1 MKKQVTNLFQIILL
15 IFLGVFF
22 IATGVV
28 PLALAIANI
37 LPNVSNDDFR
47 YFVILVVIMDPI
59 GICLVVEDVMN
70 LYRYI
75 ITMKVKKNGKRG
87 ICTITDYKE
96 VRTKYGSQY
105 YMIVSYT
112 GESNKEFLSKVKC
125 HFGVVKM
132 NTKGTKIECLIYL
145 DDCFVDV
152 YNIKQVKNDLDY

>member
-1 MKKQVTNLFQIILL
+1 MKKQVTNLFQVILL

-22 IATGVV
+22 IAFGVV

-37 LPNVSNDDFR
+37 LPDVANEDFI
-47 YFVILVVIMDPI
+47 YFVILVVIMGPI
-59 GICLVVEDVMN
+59 GIWLLIYGSID
-70 LYRYI
+70 LYRYNV
-75 ITMKVKKNGKRG
+75 TMRVKKNGKRG

-96 VRTKYGSQY
+96 VRTKYGSNY
-105 YMIVSYT
+105 YMIVSYN

-132 NTKGTKIECLIYL
+132 NTKGTKIECLMYL